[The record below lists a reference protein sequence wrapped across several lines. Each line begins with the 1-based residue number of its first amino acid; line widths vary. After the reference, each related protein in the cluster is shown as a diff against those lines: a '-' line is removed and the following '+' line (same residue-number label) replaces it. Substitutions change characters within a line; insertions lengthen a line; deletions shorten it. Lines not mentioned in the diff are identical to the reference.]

1 MRARIAF
8 MMILAVLL
16 SACGGSATPIPASAP
31 VTQATMDAARDA
43 NATIIAASIPTVGP
57 TDTPA
62 AKPTTAT
69 NATTRVGTSATSTPV
84 LARTATPAPTRSA
97 GASSAS
103 LTQTLQGPQRC
114 VFVRYPGDWEVDQ
127 DSGLANGNTDDCPGG
142 ASVGQT
148 TRDNR
153 TCDNNSYEDMISLSS
168 PHVQSDLGK
177 NSPIVMLR
185 FVDTTCSDLS
195 GLIKDVQRRGR
206 ELAASD
212 GYSPPDYSPV
222 RQQTIAGY
230 PAQCFDASSVYKTGT
245 PVRGSVCFF
254 FVSGSLFT
262 IGWGAEES
270 YWQQSPTVLNDIVAS
285 LELHPI

>member
-1 MRARIAF
+1 MKVRIAF

-57 TDTPA
+57 TDTPV

-84 LARTATPAPTRSA
+84 LAATATPASTRSA
-97 GASSAS
+97 GASSTS
-103 LTQTLQGPQRC
+103 LTQTFAGSGRC
-114 VFVRYPGDWEVDQ
+114 VVVRYLGDWTVEKGYGVA
-127 DSGLANGNTDDCPGG
+127 SGSTDDCPGG
-142 ASVGQT
+142 ANVGQT

-153 TCDNNSYEDMISLSS
+153 TCDDNSYQDILTMSGPRL
-168 PHVQSDLGK
+168 QSDID
-177 NSPIVMLR
+177 NSWPIVVLR
-185 FVDTTCSDLS
+185 FVRTTCSDMS
-195 GLIKDVQRRGR
+195 GLINDVQRTGK
-206 ELAASD
+206 ELAADSHFT
-212 GYSPPDYSPV
+212 PPIYSPV
-222 RQQTIAGY
+222 RQKTIAGY
-230 PAQCFDASSVYKTGT
+230 PAQCFDASSAYKTGT

-254 FVSGSLFT
+254 SVSGSLFT

-270 YWQQSPTVLNDIVAS
+270 YWQQSPTVLNDVIAS